1 MIPATKVPAF
11 KPGHDAP
18 ENVLYEYY
26 AKNVGLIKRE
36 FLLLADG
43 EPYSVTSSLKSI
55 SCPLA
60 Q

>member
-1 MIPATKVPAF
+1 MLPRTCSMSTTP
-11 KPGHDAP
+11 
-18 ENVLYEYY
+18 
-26 AKNVGLIKRE
+26 KNVGLIKRE

-43 EPYSVTSSLKSI
+43 EPYLVTSSLKSI